1 MGKRLNLIIV
11 FIATATVLA
20 TNLTTSRIA
29 ASGFLGALYGVKTS
43 AQEVNPDRSLAS
55 DSNTKNDSV
64 VEKNTVSGKN
74 PNQNKQMKITV
85 TAYTNDPAETKDY
98 AIGIT
103 AMGTHTRDG
112 VAAANFLP
120 FGTKFQL
127 PEIYGDKI
135 FTVEDRMNAKYNNQ
149 KRVDIWMLEKYQAF
163 DFGKR
168 TTTMQLL

>member
-1 MGKRLNLIIV
+1 MGKRLNSVLV
-11 FIATATVLA
+11 FIAVATVLA
-20 TNLTTSRIA
+20 TNLTTSRIS

-43 AQEVNPDRSLAS
+43 AQEVNPDRSMAS

-64 VEKNTVSGKN
+64 VERNSISEPSKS
-74 PNQNKQMKITV
+74 KQIKITV

-135 FTVEDRMNAKYNNQ
+135 FTIEDRMNVKYNSQ
-149 KRVDIWMLEKYQAF
+149 KRVDIWMLEKSQAF
-163 DFGKR
+163 YFGKK
-168 TTTMQLL
+168 TTVMQLL